1 MKTFTKTYLNLLY
14 ENTGAVKF
22 DLKLYNKFLNDCK
35 KIDKFGNI
43 INEDK
48 TLLIDIPDELIT
60 YLIKNNGKIIK
71 VNNFIHYLKQSK
83 HWRNLKN
90 NIINDIFFII
100 FDFSNDDEIDKFHYT
115 CFNIDKHDLNNAR
128 VSFKLNVS
136 DSYGF
141 FNIYNDLNIICIN
154 KQTTDIY
161 QTIYHELSHFIQV
174 LGNIRIVTGISE
186 NDIKQ
191 KNLLKNIFNIDYD
204 TVIEYFSDVEFI
216 PHVDDL
222 INMLK
227 NTKNK
232 CYESLTNFQFLDE
245 LKQFLSVKNHE
256 EMINHKFFKNFI
268 YANNRKL

>member
-14 ENTGAVKF
+14 ENTGSIKF
-22 DLKLYNKFLNDCK
+22 DLQLYNKFLNDCK

-48 TLLIDIPDELIT
+48 TLLIDIPNDLIT

-71 VNNFIHYLKQSK
+71 INDFIHYLKQSK

-186 NDIKQ
+186 NDIKH
-191 KNLLKNIFNIDYD
+191 KNLLKNIFNVDYD

-256 EMINHKFFKNFI
+256 EMISHNFFKNFV
-268 YANNRKL
+268 YVNNRKL